1 MIEFYKRNYVMKWN
15 EMMWCD
21 VIIKLME
28 VKKWHQNPTVIQ
40 KHQIETKEK
49 KSSIFVIF
57 GKTIIF
63 KPFSSHGSHP
73 FESEKA
79 KKNKEEILSYNS
91 SSEICY
97 FYKNAMLDVICVCD
111 ELSYTRIHP

>member
-1 MIEFYKRNYVMKWN
+1 MTPTSH
-15 EMMWCD
+15 CD
-21 VIIKLME
+21 
-28 VKKWHQNPTVIQ
+28 P

-73 FESEKA
+73 FESEKV
-79 KKNKEEILSYNS
+79 KKNKVEILSYNS
-91 SSEICY
+91 SSEISY
-97 FYKNAMLDVICVCD
+97 FYKNALLDVCVFVTNF
-111 ELSYTRIHP
+111 LFLHKNSSLIRMQSNY